1 MLFKSLLFSS
11 LLSAALSTVVED
23 RLSMM
28 KDVSVDNQLKFTMY
42 GIFNK
47 ILTSKN
53 FNTDSVTFSEWADE
67 YGDIYIIP
75 TMESNF
81 GNVLGY
87 KMITENS
94 AAVSDKNVASILNV
108 GIIEEVDMAVQ
119 GFPQSFFNLTS
130 VDMEIFNPVKFEL
143 KRSHREN
150 EHGKFVLNGS
160 NWESEDLLPN
170 IFDQD
175 QFLFVEIDK
184 YSGGYQYATT
194 ITMLTT
200 ATVTVTERNLPMTN
214 FESSRGSFN
223 TGVYETGESVSSG
236 TNTNIAEFTTFVE
249 SSTMT
254 AIGRDTNIA
263 EFTTF
268 VESITMSTTG
278 NSSMA
283 GSVGSVISVTSPIF
297 HSTHSLSSNS
307 VQDAITSSADFHL
320 TSINIPS
327 TLPNYYNSSVKTGFL
342 FHSKVPSTT
351 ISSTVSRLIQSI
363 NSNSSASG
371 GVIGTLVSP
380 LPYSNRSL
388 SNGALNNSHVESWNS
403 ILGIVIVFV
412 SLLVLF

>member
-1 MLFKSLLFSS
+1 
-11 LLSAALSTVVED
+11 
-23 RLSMM
+23 MM
-28 KDVSVDNQLKFTMY
+28 RDFSVDNQLKFTMN

-53 FNTDSVTFSEWADE
+53 FNTESVTFSEWADE

-81 GNVLGY
+81 ANVLGY

-108 GIIEEVDMAVQ
+108 VMIEEVDMAVQ
-119 GFPQSFFNLTS
+119 GFPQSFVDLTS

-143 KRSHREN
+143 KRSYREN

-194 ITMLTT
+194 ITLLTT
-200 ATVTVTERNLPMTN
+200 ATVTVTERNLPTTN

-236 TNTNIAEFTTFVE
+236 TNTNIAESTTFVE

-268 VESITMSTTG
+268 IESSTMSTTG
-278 NSSMA
+278 NSMA

-297 HSTHSLSSNS
+297 HSTHLLSSNS

-351 ISSTVSRLIQSI
+351 ISSTISRLI

-371 GVIGTLVSP
+371 GVIGTLVSR